1 MCVAQLGDNVVGVEH
16 HREGVRVDLGDV
28 DVTLQVET
36 KGPAHIADLL
46 DRLAKE
52 GYSIQRL

>member
-1 MCVAQLGDNVVGVEH
+1 MAELGANVVGIEH

-28 DVTLQVET
+28 DVTLQIET
-36 KGPAHIADLL
+36 KGSGHIADLL